1 MFVAIYLRLS
11 KDEQQ
16 LGVEEVLSNHRLAL
30 TRIADSNG
38 WKYDIYEEV
47 SSGVNTEREEINL
60 LLQRID
66 DYSAVLCMDVDRLSR
81 DNSFAEQ
88 IKKQLILHGV
98 KLITPQG
105 EYDFDNENSDMLYS
119 FQSMFANFEYKQ
131 IRKRLSRGKFM
142 EASKGLWVMNN
153 VPLGFK
159 KNQETKKLEVN
170 EEEAHIIRYI
180 FDKTL
185 EGFSINRISRDV
197 YDFGW
202 RSRRGKI
209 LSTSHLSNIRQNPTY
224 YGVVRYERKNEI
236 GKVLESCFIENAH
249 EALIPKQRWLEAQK
263 IIKNNS
269 NKKFT
274 TRGKISRALQGLIY
288 CGCCGHKRYICRDAT
303 GKDYI
308 KACGFKV
315 QIRCNDAG
323 YRYLPIEEA
332 VFKWVKEY
340 IPELKEELSGLKNQD
355 TGKVEKVLF
364 NQLKDVEVQLAK
376 RATKRKNFTNMRAEG
391 EITKAEFE
399 EVRGELEEEVTQ
411 LNQQKEL
418 LELKLENVTNNDE
431 QIMTIEKRIETLEN
445 LEKLSPEEVNAFLR
459 QFIKKVVFSR
469 NIEGNP
475 NTTGRE
481 EIAPTVEIIPL

>member
-30 TRIADSNG
+30 TRIAESNN
-38 WKYDIYEEV
+38 WRYDIYEEV
-47 SSGVNTEREEINL
+47 SSGVNNEREQMNL

-66 DYSAVLCMDVDRLSR
+66 DYSAVLCMDIDRLSR
-81 DNSFAEQ
+81 DSSFAEH
-88 IKKQLILHGV
+88 IKKQLILNGV
-98 KLITPQG
+98 KLITPAG

-142 EASKGLWVMNN
+142 EASKGFWVMNN
-153 VPLGFK
+153 VPLGYK
-159 KNQETKKLEVN
+159 KNPETKRLEVN

-180 FDKTL
+180 FDKTI
-185 EGFSINRISRDV
+185 EGYSMNRISRDI

-209 LSTSHLSNIRQNPTY
+209 LSTSHLAAVRRNPTY

-236 GKVLESCFIENAH
+236 GKVLESCFVENAH
-249 EALIPKQRWLEAQK
+249 EPLIPKQKWLEAQAL
-263 IIKNNS
+263 IQNNS
-269 NKKFT
+269 NSQFT
-274 TRGKISRALQGLIY
+274 TRGKINRALQGMIY
-288 CGCCGHKRYICRDAT
+288 CGCCGLKRYVCRDTT
-303 GKDYI
+303 GADYI
-308 KACGFKV
+308 KACGAKV
-315 QIRCNDAG
+315 EVRCNDAG
-323 YRYLPIEEA
+323 YKYLPVEEA
-332 VFKWVKEY
+332 VFQSVKQWL
-340 IPELKEELSGLKNQD
+340 PDLKDELFNVRNLD
-355 TGKVEKVLF
+355 TEKVEKELLIHIKEVDA
-364 NQLKDVEVQLAK
+364 QLTK

-399 EVRGELEEEVTQ
+399 EVRRELEEEVTQ

-418 LELKLENVTNNDE
+418 LELKLENITNNGE
-431 QIMTIEKRIETLEN
+431 QIEILKKKIKILEN
-445 LEKLSPEEVNAFLR
+445 LENLSPEEVNAFLR
-459 QFIKKVVFSR
+459 QFIKKIIFSR
-469 NIEGNP
+469 NIQGSP

-481 EIAPTVEIIPL
+481 GIEPTIKIIPL